1 MIVTDNS
8 LLHQKICA
16 KLQSRSFKVVC
27 IAAEVGVLLGG
38 LSFSSLYGT
47 TASRGRNSLAPDI
60 RIDCDKYIKAVRD
73 YYWDLLVLLYVCF
86 VEIVESMFEFIKN
99 TSHARADILGR
110 TLPRPLEMEFLL
122 GCCA

>member
-27 IAAEVGVLLGG
+27 IAAEVGTLLGG
-38 LSFSSLYGT
+38 LSFSSLYVT

-60 RIDCDKYIKAVRD
+60 RIYCGKYIKAVRD
-73 YYWDLLVLLYVCF
+73 YNHDLLMFLYVCF
-86 VEIVESMFEFIKN
+86 VEIVENMLEFIKN
-99 TSHARADILGR
+99 TSHARGDMLGL
-110 TLPRPLEMEFLL
+110 TLPRPLEMEFML